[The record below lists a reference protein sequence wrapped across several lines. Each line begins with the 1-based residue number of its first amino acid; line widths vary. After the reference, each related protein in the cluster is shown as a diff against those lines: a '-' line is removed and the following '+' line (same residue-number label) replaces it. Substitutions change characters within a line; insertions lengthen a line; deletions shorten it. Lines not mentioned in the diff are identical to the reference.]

1 MNIDKYKT
9 ALVIGATGLVGAQ
22 LVRLLLDDKEY
33 NKVKVFGRRT
43 LDIQHPKLEEYI
55 IDFETP
61 DEWREKVK
69 GDVLFSALGTTK
81 AKAGSKERQYEI
93 DYNYQYNTAVTAATN
108 GVTDYVLVSAANANM
123 NSSFFYPRIKGE
135 LEDAVSKLPFTTVS
149 IIQPNLLYG
158 DRKEKR
164 TLENLGYYIFRGFNN
179 IGLLKSRKPISAIEV
194 AQAMLFAYKTNDTVK
209 RYTGNELFTLAK
221 QYQSKS

>member
-22 LVRLLLDDKEY
+22 LLKLLLEDKEY
-33 NKVKVFGRRT
+33 NKVKVFGRRS
-43 LDIQHPKLEEYI
+43 LGIVHPKLEEYVVN
-55 IDFETP
+55 FETP

-93 DYNYQYNTAVTAATN
+93 DYTYQYNTAVTAATN

-123 NSSFFYPRIKGE
+123 HSSFFYPRIKGE
-135 LEDAVSKLPFTTVS
+135 LEDAISKLPFRAIS

-158 DRKEKR
+158 NRKEKR
-164 TLENLGYYIFRGFNN
+164 TLEDLGYHIFKGFNS
-179 IGLLKSRKPISAIEV
+179 IGLFKSRQPISALEV
-194 AQAMLFAYKTNDTVK
+194 AKAMLHACNINKTVK
-209 RYTGNELFTLAK
+209 IYTGNQLLTLAK
-221 QYQSKS
+221 EYQSES